1 MVRYEEKITRFAQ
14 GKQFLRLSRPVRG
27 RADALCDACGSTQP
41 RNLYGLTDVET
52 GRHYFVGDSCLK
64 ELMKEGYILRRFG
77 KQSGKQAYEDEMHL
91 RAGPLGLA
99 SNSELQGNGFD
110 QTDDIASETVPSG
123 HGSLA
128 PTNRGT
134 ISSQVLMVETRE
146 HYQCF
151 VALICEGAD
160 HTALGT
166 ACVAKYEE
174 EWRAGGASGLVL
186 EKLKKERPDAPII
199 CLSEAWQEAYSQLV
213 GTATKV
219 PALST
224 DRLLGGLI
232 KNSLLPPGA
241 VFRLGTVPAV
251 EGHHGP

>member
-1 MVRYEEKITRFAQ
+1 LLSYDEKIAKFAL
-14 GKQFLRLSRPVRG
+14 GKKLQRLSRPVRG
-27 RADALCDACGSTQP
+27 RADTLCDACGSTQP
-41 RNLYGLTDVET
+41 RTLYGLTDVET
-52 GRHYFVGDSCLK
+52 GRHYFVGESCLK

-123 HGSLA
+123 NSRQA

-134 ISSQVLMVETRE
+134 ISSQVMMVETRE
-146 HYQCF
+146 HYQCL
-151 VALICEGAD
+151 VALIHEGTN

-186 EKLKKERPDAPII
+186 EKLKIERPDAPIL
-199 CLSEAWQEAYSQLV
+199 CLSKAWQEAYSQLV
-213 GTATKV
+213 DSATKI
-219 PALST
+219 PATSISNPP
-224 DRLLGGLI
+224 GGQI
-232 KNSLLPPGA
+232 NNVLLPPGT
-241 VFRLGTVPAV
+241 VLRLGTVPAV
-251 EGHHGP
+251 EGNHGP